1 MSGTARNLRLYRWFK
16 FMQNLL
22 FWQATWF
29 LFFQSEL
36 SAAEAI
42 LIYVFYDIATTV
54 LEVPSGYL
62 SDRVG
67 RRLTLIVSAVAGLF
81 SAVMQAV
88 GDGFLVFALAQVALG
103 AHIAFASGTDS
114 SMLYE
119 SLDAEGRADEI
130 EEHEVWSWRFSFAGL
145 LLSAVVGG
153 ALALYGLR
161 LPYVATAVAF
171 AMLVVVALRF
181 VEPPEQRVTEA
192 GEYGRLD
199 ALREALTHPILVWIF
214 GLSLLMYAYSHL
226 PFIFGQPYILNALAG
241 LGLEGQ
247 APLVSGTVTAI
258 MMGISLLTSWIAPGV
273 RKRLGLAGIL
283 LLAFGMQITIA
294 AGLAAS
300 ASVFAIA
307 LLFLRMVPDSFARP
321 FILARIQPM
330 LPSQTRAT
338 YLSIQSL
345 AGRVFFATTLFVAS
359 TNASDVGTMAF
370 GEIQTILTGYVAFGL
385 VAFAALFIAARGRGI

>member
-1 MSGTARNLRLYRWFK
+1 MSGTARNLTLYRWFK

-67 RRLTLIVSAVAGLF
+67 RRLTLIVSAVAGLL

-214 GLSLLMYAYSHL
+214 GLSLLMYGYSHL
-226 PFIFGQPYILNALAG
+226 PFIFGQPFILNALAS

-283 LLAFGMQITIA
+283 LLAFGMQIVIA

-345 AGRVFFATTLFVAS
+345 AGRVFFAATLFIAS

-370 GEIQTILTGYVAFGL
+370 GEIQTILAGYVAFGL